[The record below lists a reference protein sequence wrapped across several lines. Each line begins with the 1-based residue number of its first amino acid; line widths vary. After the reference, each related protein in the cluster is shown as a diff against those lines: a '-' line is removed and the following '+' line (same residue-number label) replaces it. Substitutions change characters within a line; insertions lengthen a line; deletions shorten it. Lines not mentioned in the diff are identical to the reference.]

1 MFYEIDLRMF
11 KNVYKSSTKI
21 FMQVAL
27 EISPVSNLRYG
38 SKENASFSFSVR
50 LTVAGLSRPRF
61 FSLSKS
67 FLIIF

>member
-27 EISPVSNLRYG
+27 EISPVSNLRYY
-38 SKENASFSFSVR
+38 SKENASFCLLGAPDCSGVVKTLNFNVCSC
-50 LTVAGLSRPRF
+50 LYLF
-61 FSLSKS
+61 
-67 FLIIF
+67 